1 MMRIILAVLL
11 ILPVAACGRGSP
23 WQAPPARES
32 LIPEIRSDGTKFF
45 IFQRDYLRP
54 DDPAQPFIPSAG
66 PGSGSAA
73 TRRPSAIRIG
83 EFDVEQRIAAVM
95 LATGYCRR
103 GFFELYREQTFQS
116 FSVRGECREE
126 ASDEDLA
133 QFQQTIPLNY

>member
-11 ILPVAACGRGSP
+11 TLPVAACGLGSP
-23 WQAPPARES
+23 WQAPAARES
-32 LIPEIRSDGTKFF
+32 LIPEIRADGTKFF

-54 DDPAQPFIPSAG
+54 DDPTQPFIPSAG
-66 PGSGSAA
+66 PGSGNVAA
-73 TRRPSAIRIG
+73 RRPAGIRIG
-83 EFDVEQRIAAVM
+83 EFDVEQRIDAVM

-126 ASDEDLA
+126 ATAEDIT
-133 QFQQTIPLNY
+133 QFQQPIPLNY